1 MRTFALLSII
11 ALAAASDLEK
21 QGECVV
27 DGAEAVSDLMDS
39 TMFIWASIQRCGDHS
54 KTGGQEIKCEIAISS
69 AIESV
74 NSMINVILKTM
85 NKCGALHVEN
95 AECGLAAGRLTKSIA
110 GLAAASGGI
119 AQKCPNAGAVDYG
132 KLNWN
137 KNSMQQPMCVIRLKN
152 SAKSLFKVIKT
163 LMKVKASCPAGGTT
177 RKCASNSL
185 RIVAAFAGL
194 GEYLTGVVGECTSG
208 ANHKDVQ
215 CDEQFQKLIKESTK
229 VAMAGIDLSKAC
241 EEKALPVAVPA
252 QIVEVQVPR
261 LYEEEAQEEKTPSLS
276 ANLLLGAFLP
286 VTAIVSFVGG
296 RFYSNRQSRVTQT
309 REFMS
314 DKSE

>member
-241 EEKALPVAVPA
+241 EAPAPVAIAAPEV
-252 QIVEVQVPR
+252 VEVEVPR
-261 LYEEEAQEEKTPSLS
+261 LYAQDSQEVNTASVSP
-276 ANLLLGAFLP
+276 NLMLGAFLP
-286 VTAIVSFVGG
+286 VVAIVSFVGG
-296 RFYSNRQSRVTQT
+296 RFYANRQVRVEQT

-314 DKSE
+314 DNE

>member
-1 MRTFALLSII
+1 
-11 ALAAASDLEK
+11 
-21 QGECVV
+21 
-27 DGAEAVSDLMDS
+27 VSDLMDS
-39 TMFIWASIQRCGDHS
+39 TMFIWASIQRCGDHAGV
-54 KTGGQEIKCEIAISS
+54 GGQEVKCEIAISS

-85 NKCGALHVEN
+85 NKCGSLHAQN
-95 AECGLAAGRLTKSIA
+95 AECGMAAGRLTKSIA

-119 AQKCPNAGAVDYG
+119 AQKCPDAGNSYG
-132 KLNWN
+132 KLKWN

-163 LMKVKASCPAGGTT
+163 LMKVKASCPAGGAT

-241 EEKALPVAVPA
+241 EAKAPAVTAAPEVVEEQVPA
-252 QIVEVQVPR
+252 QR
-261 LYEEEAQEEKTPSLS
+261 LYEQDSQEVNAPSAS
-276 ANLLLGAFLP
+276 TNLMLGAFLP

-296 RFYSNRQSRVTQT
+296 RFYSNRQSRVEQT

-314 DKSE
+314 DNE